1 MNQAIINSLGKRAA
15 KMFRDGTLSETQVMR
30 YYKQNKAE
38 VDGFMFSQYTD
49 QELFHISKETHN
61 VLLRNEIQKV
71 LAKRKEVDL
80 RVKEQNAENQR
91 ILKERLV
98 NAINGMSLR
107 QVKAR
112 LKKMFK
118 ARKEDLE
125 LEAACLLLDLE
136 HSNLAAK
143 TAAGNDRKHMYEHK
157 SRLIQRLHPIL
168 RRLGWRYGVSD
179 SPGKRAQYIVYCYL
193 GTTNEQVSWHANEF
207 SIRQALPYID
217 CMWDGKCASTLI
229 KILDYIK
236 LRFFGQEPA
245 MVPAAA

>member
-1 MNQAIINSLGKRAA
+1 MDRSIVESLGKRAA
-15 KMFRDGTLSETQVMR
+15 KLFREGKLSEAQVMR

-38 VDGFMFSQYTD
+38 VDGFLFSQYTD
-49 QELFHISKETHN
+49 KELFRISRDTHN
-61 VLLRNEIQKV
+61 VLLRNEIVKV
-71 LAKRKEVDL
+71 LALRKETDL
-80 RVKEQNAENQR
+80 RVKEQNADNQR

-98 NAINGMSLR
+98 NAIDGMSLR

-112 LKKMFK
+112 LKKMVK
-118 ARKEDLE
+118 VRKDNLE
-125 LEAACLLLDLE
+125 LTTAYLLLETE
-136 HSNLAAK
+136 HANLAAK
-143 TAAGNDRKHMYEHK
+143 TAGGEVKKQMYEHK
-157 SRLIQRLHPIL
+157 TRLIERLHPL
-168 RRLGWRYGVSD
+168 LKRLGWRYGVSD

-236 LRFFGQEPA
+236 VRFIDQEPSL
-245 MVPAAA
+245 VPVAA